1 MHQTT
6 APQRRTT
13 PTPLDTRRPLPVTR
27 GRALHLV
34 DLENLLGI
42 DRDAASV
49 GNLWSEYCRTVGV
62 GPDDALVVGTER
74 RWAARAWFALPMT
87 GLRRV
92 VGYGVDG
99 ADNALLAS
107 IDPDHDLDRFPT
119 LIIGSGDHAF
129 APLARQARSRGCAVE
144 VAIGGGQLSRELA
157 ASATSIHC
165 LPSWTLLAA

>member
-6 APQRRTT
+6 ATRRPTT
-13 PTPLDTRRPLPVTR
+13 PTLLDMRRALPATR
-27 GRALHLV
+27 GRALHLI

-42 DRDAASV
+42 DRTPASV
-49 GNLWSEYCRTVGV
+49 ESLWSEYCGTVGV
-62 GPDDALVVGTER
+62 GPDDSLVVGTECG
-74 RWAARAWFALPMT
+74 WAARAWFALPMT

-92 VGYGVDG
+92 VGYGIDG

-107 IDPDHDLDRFPT
+107 VDLDHDLDRFPT

-129 APLARQARSRGCAVE
+129 AGLARRARSRGCAVE
-144 VAIGGGQLSRELA
+144 VAIGGGKLSRELA
-157 ASATSIHC
+157 FSATSIHC